1 MLLKRVHGRAPR
13 RADFRFYPNSIKKSL
28 CIGRSSA
35 GHIAATFICEHMF
48 VGTRPYRETIDW
60 AAVQV
65 YHDAGHGFV
74 ACQKKFG
81 FTHGAWNKAISR
93 GRLRTAPTPFRD
105 RRRKYDWT
113 EVQRYH
119 DEGHSARACCRRF
132 GFCIEAWFKAKKRGE
147 LRTRPLA
154 LPLHVI
160 LQRSRVRCTIK
171 RRLLQAGVLV
181 NRCDE
186 CQISEWRGK
195 PLSIQIDHINGKRD
209 DHRVENLRMLC
220 PNCHSQTDTFAAR
233 NRRKIKP
240 FPVSLAG
247 RAPGSGPG
255 CRGSSP

>member
-1 MLLKRVHGRAPR
+1 
-13 RADFRFYPNSIKKSL
+13 
-28 CIGRSSA
+28 
-35 GHIAATFICEHMF
+35 MF
-48 VGTRPYRETIDW
+48 LGTKPYRELIDW

-147 LRTRPLA
+147 FTDAAARITASCDLAEEPRAVYDKTPPLA
-154 LPLHVI
+154 GGSSCQPL
-160 LQRSRVRCTIK
+160 RRVSN
-171 RRLLQAGVLV
+171 L
-181 NRCDE
+181 
-186 CQISEWRGK
+186 
-195 PLSIQIDHINGKRD
+195 
-209 DHRVENLRMLC
+209 RVE
-220 PNCHSQTDTFAAR
+220 
-233 NRRKIKP
+233 
-240 FPVSLAG
+240 G
-247 RAPGSGPG
+247 
-255 CRGSSP
+255 